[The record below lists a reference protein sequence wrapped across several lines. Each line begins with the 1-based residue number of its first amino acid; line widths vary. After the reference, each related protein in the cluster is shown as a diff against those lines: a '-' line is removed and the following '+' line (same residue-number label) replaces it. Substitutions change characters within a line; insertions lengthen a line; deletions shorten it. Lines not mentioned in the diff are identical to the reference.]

1 MYKRQG
7 QVHHAG
13 VHPDQR
19 VPADMAGRDD
29 RAVPD
34 VAVLLHH
41 AIDVGPR
48 VDDAVVLQVRA
59 PHQHDAAEVAADGVR
74 QSARKAEAA
83 IQDATASG
91 KELYRDAADR
101 AGRSLAGIDTLVAR
115 NPVGALVAALGIG
128 LVLGLMARK

>member
-1 MYKRQG
+1 MRASNTISTISDKLRDTASDAGEHLTAAGAAVNQG
-7 QVHHAG
+7 V
-13 VHPDQR
+13 
-19 VPADMAGRDD
+19 
-29 RAVPD
+29 
-34 VAVLLHH
+34 
-41 AIDVGPR
+41 
-48 VDDAVVLQVRA
+48 
-59 PHQHDAAEVAADGVR
+59 HDAAEVAADGVR